1 MIFFGAKRIKEK
13 KEETSFRLIFSF
25 SSLLMISLYSL
36 TFFIFYVQIIFSNSI
51 LSVGKR

>member
-13 KEETSFRLIFSF
+13 KEESSFRLIFSF

-36 TFFIFYVQIIFSNSI
+36 TFFFYVQIIFSNSI